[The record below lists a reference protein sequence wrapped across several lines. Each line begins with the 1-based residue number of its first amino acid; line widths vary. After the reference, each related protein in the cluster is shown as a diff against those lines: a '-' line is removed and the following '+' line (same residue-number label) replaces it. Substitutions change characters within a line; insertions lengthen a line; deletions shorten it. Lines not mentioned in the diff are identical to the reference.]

1 MGHFGIAR
9 PVRPSVPWRNCLG
22 YRYAGCLQLSHR
34 RPPEMCGLRTRPRTD
49 VDPPRFLPPSNCHR
63 RGAYLLAAHPRG
75 DTLFLKGTGYL
86 RTVLARYWHC
96 PHNKRS
102 GVYKTVQCP
111 SCLSVCPYVC
121 TIRPLQQRAAGLL
134 LSSRR
139 VGDVDRDRCTAGA
152 AAARRSAANAGSA
165 TFSAYAG
172 RRTQTWGPIYKISYD
187 NLTIILR

>member
-1 MGHFGIAR
+1 VRTADPSADGRRSAAIFATVELPSTGGISSR
-9 PVRPSVPWRNCLG
+9 S
-22 YRYAGCLQLSHR
+22 
-34 RPPEMCGLRTRPRTD
+34 
-49 VDPPRFLPPSNCHR
+49 
-63 RGAYLLAAHPRG
+63 PRG